1 MSIEEIGA
9 ILNDKK
15 KLLSEIYF
23 ELQAA
28 CEAKYGP
35 DTLVII
41 EVGSFFEVYEVNN
54 EEMQIG
60 KAKEVA
66 EFLNIQLT
74 RKNKTILE
82 NSIQNPLLAGVPTV
96 SIERYLARLVQSKKY
111 TIVLVRQQGEPPH
124 IRRYI
129 SNIISPGT
137 NFDYIA
143 ESSENYIASLLID
156 QNNGV
161 YSVGYAAIDVG
172 TGKTLINEIHGTR
185 EDKTFAL
192 DEVFTL
198 LQSYQTSEVV
208 VTFCDASIDTEEVSR
223 YLELRSHHRSSTN
236 EKRLRIDYQNELF
249 ARVYQIRSLLS
260 PVEYL
265 DLERYPYASESLGV
279 LINVII
285 DHDSA
290 IIEKMNR
297 PTFLGTARYMYLGNN
312 AAEQLGIIS
321 RDSDEMTLLKLIDKT
336 STAMGKRLLR
346 ERLLNPI
353 CDPKLLE
360 ERYDLIEKMQRH
372 IAPFETRL
380 KEVYDLERILRRLKL
395 GKLHPFELA
404 YFHTSLRAA
413 ENLFDEAKKLGIS
426 YDRSSAVECAQC
438 AQELNRIFVIERCAK
453 FRRDQVDENIF
464 HEGIDPQID
473 ALEALQRSNEAKIGG
488 IVEHI
493 GTFFEGEGGPYAS
506 IGWLESE
513 GYHLLMTRNRY
524 VSVEEKLH
532 NSFFTVGGEHH
543 FFRDFQ
549 VRKLKTTV
557 KLTSTLLDELSIEN
571 AGAKS
576 RMLSQVRERY
586 REQLEQIERRFSH
599 AIEHL
604 IGFLAVLDVA
614 LSGAKCAQQ
623 YRYVRPEIVT
633 DAKEAFIEAVG
644 LRHPLIESREE
655 NGIFVPND
663 LYLGKTGLQ
672 SFEEHTTLEASGG
685 EDVKGVLL
693 YGINSSGKSSLMK
706 SIGLSVVMAQAGFFV
721 PCAALRFAPIDKLL
735 TRIVSKDNLYKGLST
750 FAVEMLELRNIFNR
764 ATPNTLILG
773 DEISHGTETESAL
786 AIVASAILKL
796 REIGSLFIFA
806 THLHQLSSLNE
817 IQKAK
822 GIILLHLGVYY
833 DEAADRLVYDRKLKS
848 GSGST
853 LYGLEFAKSL
863 HMDETFLKKAYEIR
877 GRITD
882 KTHEASMLKREKKS
896 RYNTKLYLTKC
907 ALCDEAVDEVHHIIP
922 QANADDGGGVG
933 HFGVNHR
940 YNLIPLCAKHHR
952 LVHEGKIAV
961 HGFVMSEEGLRLSYS
976 ENTLKDDL

>member
-1 MSIEEIGA
+1 MNTEEIGA

-23 ELQAA
+23 ELQVA

-54 EEMQIG
+54 EEMKIG

-96 SIERYLARLVQSKKY
+96 SIERYLSRLVQSKKY
-111 TIVLVRQQGEPPH
+111 TIVLVRQQGEVPN

-143 ESSENYIASLLID
+143 EASENYIVSLLID

-161 YSVGYAAIDVG
+161 YSIGYSAIDVG

-185 EDKTFAL
+185 EDKTYAL

-208 VTFCDASIDTEEVSR
+208 VTFCAGDIDRDEVSR
-223 YLELRSHHRSSTN
+223 YLEIKNHHRTSMN
-236 EKRLRIDYQNELF
+236 EKRLKIDYQNELF
-249 ARVYQIRSLLS
+249 ERIYQIRSLLS
-260 PVEYL
+260 PIEYL
-265 DLERYPYASESLGV
+265 DLERYPYASESLCI

-285 DHDSA
+285 DHDA
-290 IIEKMNR
+290 GIIEKMNR
-297 PTFLGTARYMYLGNN
+297 PMFLGTNRYMYLGNN

-321 RDSDEMTLLKLIDKT
+321 RDHDEMTLLKLIDKT

-360 ERYDLIEKMQRH
+360 ERYDLIDKMGEH
-372 IAPFETRL
+372 IAPLETKL

-404 YFHTSLRAA
+404 YFYASLSAA
-413 ENLFDEAKKLGIS
+413 ESLFEEADRLKIG
-426 YDRSSAVECAQC
+426 YDKSSAQECRLC
-438 AQELNRIFVIERCAK
+438 ASELRRIFNIEACAK
-453 FRRDQVDENIF
+453 FRRDQVDENLF
-464 HEGIDPQID
+464 NEGIDPSID
-473 ALEALQRSNEAKIGG
+473 ALEQLQSNNISKLNTI
-488 IVEHI
+488 ISHI
-493 GTFFEGEGGPYAS
+493 DTFFESGGSYAS

-524 VSVEEKLH
+524 VSVEEALH
-532 NSFFTVGGEHH
+532 NSFFTLDNQHY

-549 VRKLKTTV
+549 VRKLKTAV

-576 RMLSQVRERY
+576 RMIAQVKERY
-586 REQLEQIERRFSH
+586 REHLEEIERRFSH

-604 IGFLAVLDVA
+604 ISFLAVVDVS
-614 LSGAKCAQQ
+614 LSGAKCAKQ
-623 YRYVRPEIVT
+623 YRYVRPTIVSSP
-633 DAKEAFIEAVG
+633 KAFIETVG

-663 LYLGKTGLQ
+663 LFLGAADQHTY
-672 SFEEHTTLEASGG
+672 EEHPTIENG

-706 SIGLSVVMAQAGFFV
+706 SIGLSVVMAQGGFFV
-721 PCAALRFAPIDKLL
+721 PCAMMRFSPVDKLL

-764 ATPNTLILG
+764 ASENTLILG

-796 REIGSLFIFA
+796 REIGSMFIFA
-806 THLHQLSSLNE
+806 THLHQLSSLSE

-822 GIILLHLGVYY
+822 EIVLLHLGVYY
-833 DEAADRLVYDRKLKS
+833 DEASDKLVYDRKLKS

-896 RYNTKLYLTKC
+896 RYNNKLFLTKC
-907 ALCDEAVDEVHHIIP
+907 ALCDEAVDEVHHIVP
-922 QANADDGGGVG
+922 QANADDGGSIG
-933 HFGVNHR
+933 HYGMNHR
-940 YNLIPLCAKHHR
+940 YNLIPLCSKHHR
-952 LVHEGKIAV
+952 LVHEGKIAI
-961 HGFVMSEEGLRLSYS
+961 HGFVMSEEGLKLSYS

>member
-1 MSIEEIGA
+1 MMNTEEIGA
-9 ILNDKK
+9 LLQNKN

-54 EEMQIG
+54 AEMKLG

-96 SIERYLARLVQSKKY
+96 SIERYLSRLVQSKKY
-111 TIVLVRQQGEPPH
+111 TIVLVKQLGEPPH

-143 ESSENYIASLLID
+143 EASENYIASLLID

-161 YSVGYAAIDVG
+161 YSVGYSAIDVG

-185 EDKTFAL
+185 EDKTYAL

-208 VTFCDASIDTEEVSR
+208 VTFCDSLIDEDEVNR
-223 YLELRSHHRSSTN
+223 YLELKSHHRSHKN

-249 ARVYQIRSLLS
+249 GRIYQIRSLLS
-260 PVEYL
+260 PIEYL
-265 DLERYPYASESLGV
+265 DMERYPYTSESLAV
-279 LINVII
+279 LIHTII
-285 DHDSA
+285 DHDPA

-312 AAEQLGIIS
+312 ASEQLGIIS
-321 RDSDEMTLLKLIDKT
+321 RDADEMTVLKLIDKT

-353 CDPKLLE
+353 CDSKLLE
-360 ERYDLIEKMQRH
+360 ERYDLIEKMGEH
-372 IAPFETRL
+372 IDVLESKL

-395 GKLHPFELA
+395 GKLHPYELA
-404 YFHTSLRAA
+404 YFHASLEAA
-413 ENLFDEAKKLGIS
+413 EKLFEDADRFGIR
-426 YDRSSAVECAQC
+426 YDKPSAQECALC
-438 AQELNRIFVIERCAK
+438 ASELRRIFVIESCAK
-453 FRRDQVDENIF
+453 FRRDQVDENLF
-464 HEGIDPQID
+464 NEGIDPAID
-473 ALEALQRSNEAKIGG
+473 ALAQLQSDNEGKVQTI
-488 IVEHI
+488 IDHI
-493 GTFFEGEGGPYAS
+493 DTFFESGSAYAS

-524 VSVEEKLH
+524 VSVEESLH
-532 NSFFTVGGEHH
+532 NSFFTLDNQHY

-557 KLTSTLLDELSIEN
+557 KLSSSLLDELSIEN

-576 RMLSQVRERY
+576 RMIAQVRERY
-586 REQLEQIERRFSH
+586 NEHLEQIEKRFSH

-604 IGFLAVLDVA
+604 ISFLAVIDVS
-614 LSGAKCAQQ
+614 LSGAKCAQKF
-623 YRYVRPEIVT
+623 RYTRPTIV
-633 DAKEAFIEAVG
+633 ASSGKAFIETIG

-663 LYLGKTGLQ
+663 LFLGVADQHL
-672 SFEEHTTLEASGG
+672 SEEHTTLEASGG

-721 PCAALRFAPIDKLL
+721 PCASMRFAPVDKLL

-764 ATPNTLILG
+764 ASENTLILG

-796 REIGSLFIFA
+796 QELGSMFIFA
-806 THLHQLSSLNE
+806 THLHQLSSLRE
-817 IQKAK
+817 IEQAR
-822 GIILLHLGVYY
+822 GIVLLHLGVYY
-833 DEAADRLVYDRKLKS
+833 DEVADQLVYDRKLKT

-863 HMDETFLKKAYEIR
+863 HMDETFLKRAYEIR

-882 KTHEASMLKREKKS
+882 KSHDASMLKREKKS
-896 RYNTKLYLTKC
+896 RYNSKLYLTKC
-907 ALCDEAVDEVHHIIP
+907 ALCDEAVDDVHHIVP
-922 QANADDGGGVG
+922 QASADDGGGVG

-940 YNLIPLCAKHHR
+940 YNLIPLCANHHR
-952 LVHEGKIAV
+952 LVHEGKIAI

-976 ENTLKDDL
+976 ESTTTNN

>member
-1 MSIEEIGA
+1 MNTEEIGA
-9 ILNDKK
+9 LLQDKS
-15 KLLSEIYF
+15 KLLSETYF

-41 EVGSFFEVYEVNN
+41 EIGSFFEVYEVNN
-54 EEMQIG
+54 EFMKIG

-82 NSIQNPLLAGVPTV
+82 NSLQNPLLAGVPSV
-96 SIERYLARLVQSKKY
+96 SIERYLSRLVQSKKY

-124 IRRYI
+124 VRRYI

-143 ESSENYIASLLID
+143 EPSENYIASLLID

-161 YSVGYAAIDVG
+161 YSVGYSAIDVG
-172 TGKTLINEIHGTR
+172 TGKTLINEIHGSR
-185 EDKTFAL
+185 EDKTYAL

-208 VTFCDASIDTEEVSR
+208 VTFCDSQIDEEEVNR
-223 YLELRSHHRSSTN
+223 YLELKSHHRSIKN

-249 ARVYQIRSLLS
+249 GRIYQIRSLLS
-260 PVEYL
+260 PIEYL
-265 DLERYPYASESLGV
+265 DMERYAYTSESLAV
-279 LINVII
+279 LIHTII
-285 DHDSA
+285 DHDPA

-312 AAEQLGIIS
+312 ACEQLGIIS
-321 RDSDEMTLLKLIDKT
+321 RDHDEMTVLKLIDKT

-353 CDPKLLE
+353 CDTKLLE
-360 ERYDLIEKMQRH
+360 ERYDLIEKMTDH
-372 IAPFETRL
+372 IAPLESKL

-404 YFHTSLRAA
+404 YFYASLTAA
-413 ENLFDEAKKLGIS
+413 EKLFEDAKSLGIS
-426 YDRSSAVECAQC
+426 YDKASAQECALC
-438 AQELNRIFVIERCAK
+438 ASELRRIFVIESCAK
-453 FRRDQVDENIF
+453 FRRDQVDVNLF
-464 HEGIDPQID
+464 NEGIDPAID
-473 ALEALQRSNEAKIGG
+473 ALEQLQNTNELKLQSI
-488 IVEHI
+488 IEHI
-493 GTFFEGEGGPYAS
+493 DTFFDNGSGYAS

-513 GYHLLMTRNRY
+513 GYHLVMTRNRY
-524 VSVEEKLH
+524 VSIEENLH
-532 NSFFTVGGEHH
+532 NSFFTLEGQHH

-549 VRKLKTTV
+549 IRKLKTTV
-557 KLTSTLLDELSIEN
+557 KLSSALLDELSIEN

-576 RMLSQVRERY
+576 RMLAQVRERY
-586 REQLEQIERRFSH
+586 QEYLEGIEKKFSH

-604 IGFLAVLDVA
+604 ISFLALVDVS
-614 LSGAKCAQQ
+614 LSGAKCATQF
-623 YRYVRPEIVT
+623 RYVRPQIVY
-633 DAKEAFIEAVG
+633 DVPKAFVETVG

-655 NGIFVPND
+655 NGIFIPND
-663 LYLGKTGLQ
+663 LFLGSIEQK
-672 SFEEHTTLEASGG
+672 SFEEHTTIEASKG

-706 SIGLSVVMAQAGFFV
+706 SIGLAVVMAQAGFFV
-721 PCAALRFAPIDKLL
+721 PCAMMRFSPIDKLL

-764 ATPNTLILG
+764 ATENTLILG

-786 AIVASAILKL
+786 AIVASAILRLKEL
-796 REIGSLFIFA
+796 GSLFIFA
-806 THLHQLSSLNE
+806 THLHQLSSLSE
-817 IQKAK
+817 IEKAK
-822 GIILLHLGVYY
+822 GIVLLHLGVYY
-833 DEAADRLVYDRKLKS
+833 DEESDKLVYDRKLKS

-863 HMDETFLKKAYEIR
+863 HMDETFIQKAYEIR

-882 KTHEASMLKREKKS
+882 NGHDASLLKRNKKS
-896 RYNTKLYLTKC
+896 RYNSKLYLTKC
-907 ALCDEAVDEVHHIIP
+907 ALCDESVDEVHHIIP
-922 QANADDGGGVG
+922 QASADDGGSIG
-933 HFGVNHR
+933 HFGMNHR
-940 YNLIPLCAKHHR
+940 YNLIPLCSKHHK

-961 HGFVMSEEGLRLSYS
+961 HGFVMSEEGLKLSYS
-976 ENTLKDDL
+976 ETRMDS

>member
-1 MSIEEIGA
+1 MSTEEIGA
-9 ILNDKK
+9 ILQDKK

-28 CEAKYGP
+28 CEKKYGP

-41 EVGSFFEVYEVNN
+41 EVGSFFEIYEVNN
-54 EEMQIG
+54 EEMKIG

-96 SIERYLARLVQSKKY
+96 SIERYLSRLVQSKKY

-143 ESSENYIASLLID
+143 EASENYIASLLID

-161 YSVGYAAIDVG
+161 YSVGYSAIDVG

-185 EDKTFAL
+185 EDKTYAL

-208 VTFCDASIDTEEVSR
+208 VTFCGGEIDEEEVSR
-223 YLELRSHHRSSTN
+223 YLELKSHHRSVMNDS
-236 EKRLRIDYQNELF
+236 RLRIDYQNELF
-249 ARVYQIRSLLS
+249 GRVYQIRSLLS
-260 PVEYL
+260 PIEYL
-265 DLERYPYASESLGV
+265 DLERYPYASESLAI

-285 DHDSA
+285 DHDPA

-297 PTFLGTARYMYLGNN
+297 PAFLGTNRYMYLGNN

-321 RDSDEMTLLKLIDKT
+321 RDADEMTLLKLIDKT

-360 ERYDLIEKMQRH
+360 ERYDLIEKMERH
-372 IAPFETRL
+372 IAPLETKL

-395 GKLHPFELA
+395 GKLHPYELA
-404 YFHTSLRAA
+404 YFYASLTAA
-413 ENLFDEAKKLGIS
+413 DSLFEDARKLGIP
-426 YDRSSAVECAQC
+426 YDKAS
-438 AQELNRIFVIERCAK
+438 AQECTLCAGELRRIFNIETCAK
-453 FRRDQVDENIF
+453 FRRDQVDENLF
-464 HEGIDPQID
+464 NAGIDPSID
-473 ALEALQRSNEAKIGG
+473 ALEALQARNEEKLKS
-488 IVEHI
+488 IVSHI
-493 GTFFEGEGGPYAS
+493 DTFFEGENGPYAS

-524 VSVEEKLH
+524 VSVEEQLH
-532 NSFFTVGGEHH
+532 NSYFTIEGEHH

-557 KLTSTLLDELSIEN
+557 KLSSTLLDELSYEN

-576 RMLSQVRERY
+576 RMLAQVKERY
-586 REQLEQIERRFSH
+586 QEQLETIERRFSH

-604 IGFLAVLDVA
+604 ISFLAIIDVS
-614 LSGAKCAQQ
+614 LSGAKCAALH
-623 YRYVRPEIVT
+623 RYTRPVIVT
-633 DAKEAFIEAVG
+633 TAKQAFIEAVG

-663 LYLGKTGLQ
+663 LFLGDVAQRT
-672 SFEEHTTLEASGG
+672 FEEHTTIEASGG
-685 EDVKGVLL
+685 DDVKGVLL

-721 PCAALRFAPIDKLL
+721 PCAEFRFAPVDKLL

-764 ATPNTLILG
+764 ATENSLILG

-806 THLHQLSSLNE
+806 THLHTLSSLDE
-817 IQKAK
+817 IRKAK
-822 GIILLHLGVYY
+822 GIVLLHLGVYY
-833 DEAADRLVYDRKLKS
+833 DEAGDRLVYDRKLKS

-863 HMDETFLKKAYEIR
+863 HMDEGFLNKAYEIR
-877 GRITD
+877 GRIGE
-882 KTHEASMLKREKKS
+882 KTGEIAMLKKGKKS
-896 RYNTKLYLTKC
+896 RYNSKLFLTKC
-907 ALCDEAVDEVHHIIP
+907 ALCDDAVDEVHHIIP
-922 QANADDGGGVG
+922 QANADDGGSIG
-933 HFGVNHR
+933 HFGMNHR
-940 YNLIPLCAKHHR
+940 YNLIPLCARHHR
-952 LVHEGKIAV
+952 MVHEGKIAI
-961 HGFVMSEEGLRLSYS
+961 HGFVMSEEGLKLSYS
-976 ENTLKDDL
+976 ES

>member
-1 MSIEEIGA
+1 MSTEEIGA
-9 ILNDKK
+9 LLQDKS

-54 EEMQIG
+54 EEMKIG

-74 RKNKTILE
+74 RKNKAILE

-96 SIERYLARLVQSKKY
+96 SIERYLSRLVQSKKY

-143 ESSENYIASLLID
+143 EASENYIASLLID
-156 QNNGV
+156 QNHGV

-185 EDKTFAL
+185 EDKTYAL

-208 VTFCDASIDTEEVSR
+208 VTFCDAMIDTEEVSR
-223 YLELRSHHRSSTN
+223 YLELNAHHRVSLN
-236 EKRLRIDYQNELF
+236 DKRLRIDYQNELF
-249 ARVYQIRSLLS
+249 GRIYQIRSLLS
-260 PVEYL
+260 PIEYL
-265 DLERYPYASESLGV
+265 DLERFPYASESLGV

-297 PTFLGTARYMYLGNN
+297 PTFLGTSRYMYLGNN

-321 RDSDEMTLLKLIDKT
+321 RDADEMTVLKLIDKT

-346 ERLLNPI
+346 ERLLNPV

-360 ERYDLIEKMQRH
+360 ERFDLIEKMQQH
-372 IAPFETRL
+372 IAPLETKL

-395 GKLHPFELA
+395 GKLHPYELA
-404 YFHTSLRAA
+404 YFHASLSAA
-413 ENLFDEAKKLGIS
+413 EALFDEAKKLGIA
-426 YDRSSAVECAQC
+426 YDKSSAQDCVQC
-438 AQELNRIFVIERCAK
+438 GIELRRVFAIETCAK
-453 FRRDQVDENIF
+453 FRRDQVDENLF
-464 HEGIDPQID
+464 NEGIDPAID
-473 ALEALQRSNEAKIGG
+473 ALEALQRANEAKLHG
-488 IVEHI
+488 IIEHI

-506 IGWLESE
+506 VGWLESE

-524 VSVEEKLH
+524 VSVEEQLY
-532 NSFFTVGGEHH
+532 NSFFTLEGEHY

-549 VRKLKTTV
+549 VRKLKTSV
-557 KLTSTLLDELSIEN
+557 KLSSALLDELSIEN

-576 RMLSQVRERY
+576 RMLAQVRERY
-586 REQLEQIERRFSH
+586 TEQLEHIERRFSH

-614 LSGAKCAQQ
+614 LSSAKCAAQ

-633 DAKEAFIEAVG
+633 DVKEAFIEAVG

-663 LYLGKTGLQ
+663 LYLGKAGNQ
-672 SFEEHTTLEASGG
+672 YFDEHTTIEASGG

-706 SIGLSVVMAQAGFFV
+706 SIGLAVVMAQAGFFV
-721 PCAALRFAPIDKLL
+721 PCAQLRFAPVDKLL

-806 THLHQLSSLNE
+806 THLHQLSSLAE
-817 IQKAK
+817 IQKAR
-822 GIILLHLGVYY
+822 GIVLLHLGVYY

-907 ALCDEAVDEVHHIIP
+907 ALCEEAVDEVHHIVP
-922 QANADDGGGVG
+922 QANADDGGSIG
-933 HFGVNHR
+933 HFGMNHR

-952 LVHEGKIAV
+952 LVHEGKIAI
-961 HGFVMSEEGLRLSYS
+961 HGFVMSEDGLRLSYS
-976 ENTLKDDL
+976 ES

>member
-1 MSIEEIGA
+1 MSMDEIGA
-9 ILNDKK
+9 LLENKN
-15 KLLSEIYF
+15 KLLSETYF

-28 CEAKYGP
+28 CEAKYGS

-41 EVGSFFEVYEVNN
+41 EIGSFFEIYEVNN
-54 EEMQIG
+54 ETMKIG

-82 NSIQNPLLAGVPTV
+82 NSLQNPLLAGVPTV
-96 SIERYLARLVQSKKY
+96 SIERYLSRLVQSKKY

-143 ESSENYIASLLID
+143 EPSENYIASLLID

-161 YSVGYAAIDVG
+161 YSVGYSAIDVG

-185 EDKTFAL
+185 EDKTYAL

-208 VTFCDASIDTEEVSR
+208 VTFCASDIDEDEVNR
-223 YLELRSHHRSSTN
+223 YLELKSHHRSIKN

-249 ARVYQIRSLLS
+249 GRIYQIRSLLS
-260 PVEYL
+260 PIEYL
-265 DLERYPYASESLGV
+265 DLERYPYTSESLAV
-279 LINVII
+279 LIYTII
-285 DHDSA
+285 DHDPA

-297 PTFLGTARYMYLGNN
+297 PIFLGSARYVYMGNN
-312 AAEQLGIIS
+312 ACEQLGIIS
-321 RDSDEMTLLKLIDKT
+321 RDSDEMTVLKLIDKT

-353 CDPKLLE
+353 CDSKLLE
-360 ERYDLIEKMQRH
+360 ERYDLIEKMGEH
-372 IAPFETRL
+372 IAPLESKL

-395 GKLHPFELA
+395 GKLHPYELA
-404 YFHTSLRAA
+404 YFYASLSAA
-413 ENLFDEAKKLGIS
+413 KRLFEDALALGIH
-426 YDRSSAVECAQC
+426 YDKES
-438 AQELNRIFVIERCAK
+438 AQECGYCASELSRIFAIESCAK

-464 HEGIDPQID
+464 NAGIDPTID
-473 ALEALQRSNEAKIGG
+473 ALEQLQTNNELKLQSI
-488 IVEHI
+488 IEHI
-493 GTFFEGEGGPYAS
+493 DTFFDNGSGYAS

-524 VSVEEKLH
+524 VSIEEALH
-532 NSFFTVGGEHH
+532 NSFFTLEGNHY

-549 VRKLKTTV
+549 IRKLKTTV
-557 KLTSTLLDELSIEN
+557 KLSSSLLDELSIEN

-576 RMLSQVRERY
+576 RMVALVHERY
-586 REQLEQIERRFSH
+586 REQLDSIEQKFSH

-604 IGFLAVLDVA
+604 IAFLAVVDVS
-614 LSGAKCAQQ
+614 LSGAKCAAQF
-623 YRYVRPEIVT
+623 RYSRPVIVA
-633 DAKEAFIEAVG
+633 DAPKAFIETVG

-655 NGIFVPND
+655 NGIFIPND
-663 LYLGKTGLQ
+663 LFLGSIEQ
-672 SFEEHTTLEASGG
+672 RSFEEHTTIEGSSG

-706 SIGLSVVMAQAGFFV
+706 SIGLAVVMAQAGFFV
-721 PCAALRFAPIDKLL
+721 PCAMMRFSPVDKLL

-764 ATPNTLILG
+764 ATENTLILG

-796 REIGSLFIFA
+796 KELGSFFIFA
-806 THLHQLSSLNE
+806 THLHPLSSLDE
-817 IQKAK
+817 IKKAK
-822 GIILLHLGVYY
+822 GIVLLHLGVYY
-833 DEAADRLVYDRKLKS
+833 DESSDKLVYDRKLKS

-863 HMDETFLKKAYEIR
+863 HMDETFIQKAYEIR
-877 GRITD
+877 GRISD
-882 KTHEASMLKREKKS
+882 NGHDASLLKRNKKS
-896 RYNTKLYLTKC
+896 RYNRKLYLTKC
-907 ALCDEAVDEVHHIIP
+907 ALCDEMVDEVHHIIP
-922 QANADDGGGVG
+922 QANADEGGSLG
-933 HFGVNHR
+933 HFGINHR
-940 YNLIPLCAKHHR
+940 YNLIPLCSNHHR
-952 LVHEGKIAV
+952 LVHEGKIAI
-961 HGFVMSEEGLRLSYS
+961 HGFVMSEEGLKLSYS
-976 ENTLKDDL
+976 ENV

>member
-9 ILNDKK
+9 ILNDKT

-23 ELQAA
+23 DLQAA
-28 CEAKYGP
+28 CEAKFGP
-35 DTLVII
+35 DALVVI

-54 EEMQIG
+54 DEMKIG

-111 TIVLVRQQGEPPH
+111 TVVLVRQQGEPPH

-143 ESSENYIASLLID
+143 EASENYIASLLID

-208 VTFCDASIDTEEVSR
+208 VSFCDSQIDREEVKR
-223 YLELRSHHRSSTN
+223 YLELNTHHRCN
-236 EKRLRIDYQNELF
+236 ENDKRLRIDYQNELF
-249 ARVYQIRSLLS
+249 GRIYQIRSLLS
-260 PVEYL
+260 PIEYL

-285 DHDSA
+285 DHDQA

-297 PTFLGTARYMYLGNN
+297 PVFLGSARYMYLGNN

-321 RDSDEMTLLKLIDKT
+321 RDADEMTLLKLIDKT

-346 ERLLNPI
+346 ERLLNPVCEI
-353 CDPKLLE
+353 KLLE
-360 ERYDLIEKMQRH
+360 ERYDLIEKTQNH
-372 IAPFETRL
+372 IAPLETKL

-404 YFHTSLRAA
+404 YFHASLVSAQH
-413 ENLFDEAKKLGIS
+413 LFDEAKKLGIE
-426 YDRSSAVECAQC
+426 YDKSSAIECAQC
-438 AQELNRIFVIERCAK
+438 ASEMSRIFAIERCAK
-453 FRRDQVDENIF
+453 FRRDQVDENLF
-464 HEGIDPQID
+464 NEGIDPSID
-473 ALEALQRSNEAKIGG
+473 ALEALQRSNVAKIES
-488 IVEHI
+488 IIDHI
-493 GTFFEGEGGPYAS
+493 GTFFEGDGGPYAQ

-524 VSVEEKLH
+524 VSVEDQLY
-532 NSFFTVGGEHH
+532 NSFFTLGGVHH
-543 FFRDFQ
+543 FFRDFS

-557 KLTSTLLDELSIEN
+557 KLSSVLLDELSYEN

-576 RMLSQVRERY
+576 RMLAQVRERY
-586 REQLEQIERRFSH
+586 REELEEIERRFSH

-604 IGFLAVLDVA
+604 ISFLAVLDVS
-614 LSGAKCAQQ
+614 LSGAKCAKEF
-623 YRYVRPEIVT
+623 RYVRPVIVSSS
-633 DAKEAFIEAVG
+633 KAFIESVG

-663 LYLGKTGLQ
+663 LFMGDVSQRT
-672 SFEEHTTLEASGG
+672 FEEHVSIDACDG

-706 SIGLSVVMAQAGFFV
+706 SIGLCVVMAQAGFFV
-721 PCAALRFAPIDKLL
+721 PAALLRFAPVDKLL

-764 ATPNTLILG
+764 ATENTLILG

-796 REIGSLFIFA
+796 REIGSMFIFA
-806 THLHQLSSLNE
+806 THLHQLSSLSE

-822 GIILLHLGVYY
+822 GIALLHLGVYY
-833 DEAADRLVYDRKLKS
+833 DEASDRLVYDRKLKL

-853 LYGLEFAKSL
+853 LYGLEFARSL
-863 HMDETFLKKAYEIR
+863 HMDETFIKRAYEIR

-907 ALCDEAVDEVHHIIP
+907 ALCDEAVDEVHHIVP

-952 LVHEGKIAV
+952 LVHEGKISI
-961 HGFVMSEEGLRLSYS
+961 HGFIMGEDGLRLSYS
-976 ENTLKDDL
+976 ENTLKDDV

>member
-1 MSIEEIGA
+1 MTTEEIGA
-9 ILNDKK
+9 LLHDKS
-15 KLLSEIYF
+15 KLLSEVYF
-23 ELQAA
+23 ELQAT
-28 CEAKYGP
+28 CEKVYGP
-35 DTLVII
+35 DALVII

-54 EEMQIG
+54 AELKIG

-96 SIERYLARLVQSKKY
+96 SIERYLGRLVQSKKY
-111 TIVLVRQQGEPPH
+111 TIILVRQQGELPH

-129 SNIISPGT
+129 SNVISPGT
-137 NFDYIA
+137 NFDYISEA
-143 ESSENYIASLLID
+143 SENYIASLLID

-161 YSVGYAAIDVG
+161 YSIGYSAIDVG

-185 EDKTFAL
+185 EDKTYAL

-208 VTFCDASIDTEEVSR
+208 VTFCAPEIDTEEVSR
-223 YLELRSHHRSSTN
+223 YLEIKNHHRVSRN

-249 ARVYQIRSLLS
+249 GRIYQIRSLLS
-260 PVEYL
+260 PIEYL
-265 DLERYPYASESLGV
+265 DLERYPYASESLCI

-285 DHDSA
+285 DHDAA

-297 PTFLGTARYMYLGNN
+297 PVLLGTNRYLYMGNN

-321 RDSDEMTLLKLIDKT
+321 RDHDEMTLLKLIDKT

-353 CDPKLLE
+353 CDVKLLE
-360 ERYDLIEKMQRH
+360 ERYDLIEKMGDH
-372 IAPFETRL
+372 IALLEMKL

-404 YFHTSLRAA
+404 YFHASLSAA
-413 ENLFDEAKKLGIS
+413 ENLFADADRLKIP
-426 YDRSSAVECAQC
+426 YDKVS
-438 AQELNRIFVIERCAK
+438 AQECRLCASELRRIFNIESCAK
-453 FRRDQVDENIF
+453 FRRDQVDENLF
-464 HEGIDPQID
+464 NEGIDPAID
-473 ALEALQRSNEAKIGG
+473 SLEQLQLTNENKLQTIIA
-488 IVEHI
+488 HI
-493 GTFFEGEGGPYAS
+493 DTFFDSGSDYAS

-524 VSVEEKLH
+524 MQVEEALY
-532 NSFFTVGGEHH
+532 NSFFTLEGKHH

-557 KLTSTLLDELSIEN
+557 KLSSALLDELSIEN

-576 RMLSQVRERY
+576 RMIAQVKERY
-586 REQLEQIERRFSH
+586 REHLEEIEKRFSH

-604 IGFLAVLDVA
+604 ISFLAVVDVS
-614 LSGAKCAQQ
+614 LSGAKCAAQ
-623 YRYVRPEIVT
+623 YRYVRPRIVPSE
-633 DAKEAFIEAVG
+633 KAFIEAVG

-663 LYLGKTGLQ
+663 IFLGDVSQ
-672 SFEEHTTLEASGG
+672 HIHTDHPTIESD

-706 SIGLSVVMAQAGFFV
+706 SIGLSIVMAQSGFFV
-721 PCAALRFAPIDKLL
+721 PCAMLRFAPVDKLL

-796 REIGSLFIFA
+796 REVGSLFIFA
-806 THLHQLSSLNE
+806 THLHQLSSLDE
-817 IQKAK
+817 IQKARE
-822 GIILLHLGVYY
+822 IVLLHLGVYY
-833 DEAADRLVYDRKLKS
+833 DEASDTLVYDRKLKA

-896 RYNTKLYLTKC
+896 RYNRKLYLTKC
-907 ALCDEAVDEVHHIIP
+907 ALCDDAVDEVHHIIP
-922 QANADDGGGVG
+922 QANAHDGTIG
-933 HFGVNHR
+933 HFGMNHR
-940 YNLIPLCAKHHR
+940 YNLIPLCSKHHR

-961 HGFVMSEEGLRLSYS
+961 HGFVMSEEGLKLSYS
-976 ENTLKDDL
+976 ETGSES

>member
-1 MSIEEIGA
+1 MNMEEMGA

-15 KLLSEIYF
+15 KLLSETYF

-28 CEAKYGP
+28 CEEKYGP

-41 EVGSFFEVYEVNN
+41 EIGSFFEVYEVNN
-54 EEMQIG
+54 EFMKIG

-96 SIERYLARLVQSKKY
+96 SIERYLSRLVQSKKY
-111 TIVLVRQQGEPPH
+111 TIVLVRQQGEVPH

-143 ESSENYIASLLID
+143 EPSENYIASLLID

-185 EDKTFAL
+185 EDKTYAL

-208 VTFCDASIDTEEVSR
+208 VTFCDSQIDEEEVNR
-223 YLELRSHHRSSTN
+223 YLELKSHHRSIKN

-249 ARVYQIRSLLS
+249 GRIYQIRSLLS
-260 PVEYL
+260 PIEYL
-265 DLERYPYASESLGV
+265 DMERYAYTSESLAV
-279 LINVII
+279 LIHTII
-285 DHDSA
+285 DHDPA

-297 PTFLGTARYMYLGNN
+297 PTFLGTNRYMYMGNN

-321 RDSDEMTLLKLIDKT
+321 RDQDEMTVLKLIDKT

-353 CDPKLLE
+353 CDPKMLE
-360 ERYDLIEKMQRH
+360 ERYDLIEKMSEH
-372 IAPFETRL
+372 ISPMESKL

-395 GKLHPFELA
+395 GKLHPYELA
-404 YFHTSLRAA
+404 YFYASLRAA
-413 ENLFDEAKKLGIS
+413 ERLFEDAATLGIS
-426 YDRSSAVECAQC
+426 YDKSSAQECAQC
-438 AQELNRIFVIERCAK
+438 ASELQRIFVIESCAK
-453 FRRDQVDENIF
+453 FRRDQVDENLF
-464 HEGIDPQID
+464 NEGIDPSID
-473 ALEALQRSNEAKIGG
+473 ALEQLQNMNELKVQSIIG
-488 IVEHI
+488 HI
-493 GTFFEGEGGPYAS
+493 DTFFDNGSGYAS

-524 VSVEEKLH
+524 VSIEEALH
-532 NSFFTVGGEHH
+532 NSFFTIEGKHH

-549 VRKLKTTV
+549 IRKLKTTV
-557 KLTSTLLDELSIEN
+557 KLSSNLLDELSIEN

-576 RMLSQVRERY
+576 RMLAQVRERY
-586 REQLEQIERRFSH
+586 QEHLETIEKKFSH

-604 IGFLAVLDVA
+604 ISFLAVLDVS
-614 LSGAKCAQQ
+614 LSGAKCAAQF
-623 YRYVRPEIVT
+623 RYVRPVIVQNSP
-633 DAKEAFIEAVG
+633 KAFIETVG

-655 NGIFVPND
+655 NGIFIPND
-663 LYLGKTGLQ
+663 LFLGSIEQRT
-672 SFEEHTTLEASGG
+672 FEEHTTIDGSNGD
-685 EDVKGVLL
+685 DVKGVLL

-706 SIGLSVVMAQAGFFV
+706 SIGLAVVMAQGGFFV
-721 PCAALRFAPIDKLL
+721 PCAMMRFAPVDKLL

-764 ATPNTLILG
+764 ATENTLILG
-773 DEISHGTETESAL
+773 DEISHGTETQSAL

-796 REIGSLFIFA
+796 KELGSLFIFA
-806 THLHQLSSLNE
+806 THLHQLSSLDE

-822 GIILLHLGVYY
+822 GIVLLHLGVYY
-833 DEAADRLVYDRKLKS
+833 DEESDKLVYDRKLKN

-863 HMDETFLKKAYEIR
+863 HMDETFIQKAYEIR

-882 KTHEASMLKREKKS
+882 NAHDASLLKRNKKS
-896 RYNTKLYLTKC
+896 RYNSKLYLTKC
-907 ALCDEAVDEVHHIIP
+907 ALCDECVDEVHHIIP
-922 QANADDGGGVG
+922 QANADESGSIG
-933 HFGVNHR
+933 HFGMNHR
-940 YNLIPLCAKHHR
+940 YNLIPLCSKHHK

-976 ENTLKDDL
+976 ETRMDS

>member
-1 MSIEEIGA
+1 MSTEEIGA
-9 ILNDKK
+9 ILNDKT

-23 ELQAA
+23 ELQAL
-28 CEAKYGP
+28 CEAKYGF
-35 DTLVII
+35 DTLVLI
-41 EVGSFFEVYEVNN
+41 EIGSFFEVYEVNN
-54 EEMQIG
+54 ETMKIG

-82 NSIQNPLLAGVPTV
+82 NSLQNPLLAGVPTV
-96 SIERYLARLVQSKKY
+96 SIERYLSRLVQSKKY
-111 TIVLVRQQGEPPH
+111 TIVLVRQQGVVPH

-143 ESSENYIASLLID
+143 EASENYIASLLID
-156 QNNGV
+156 QNHGV

-185 EDKTFAL
+185 EDKTYAL

-208 VTFCDASIDTEEVSR
+208 VTFCAGEIDTEEVNR
-223 YLELRSHHRSSTN
+223 YLEIKNHHRTSQN
-236 EKRLRIDYQNELF
+236 EKRLRIDYQNALF
-249 ARVYQIRSLLS
+249 ERIYQIRSLLS
-260 PVEYL
+260 PIEYL
-265 DLERYPYASESLGV
+265 DLERYPYTSESLCI

-285 DHDSA
+285 DHDPA

-297 PTFLGTARYMYLGNN
+297 PTFLGTSRYMYLGNN
-312 AAEQLGIIS
+312 ATEQLGIIS
-321 RDSDEMTLLKLIDKT
+321 RDADEMTLLKLIDKT

-353 CDPKLLE
+353 CDAKLLH
-360 ERYDLIEKMQRH
+360 ERYDLIDKMGDH
-372 IAPFETRL
+372 IAPFETKL
-380 KEVYDLERILRRLKL
+380 KEVYDLERIVRRLKL

-404 YFHTSLRAA
+404 YFYASLTAA
-413 ENLFDEAKKLGIS
+413 ESLFEDAERLNIA
-426 YDRSSAVECAQC
+426 YDRDSAQACVQC
-438 AQELNRIFVIERCAK
+438 ALEMRRIFNIDACAK
-453 FRRDQVDENIF
+453 FRRDQVDENLF
-464 HEGIDPQID
+464 NEGIDPSID
-473 ALEALQRSNEAKIGG
+473 ALAQLQNRNLSKLEG
-488 IVEHI
+488 IIHHI
-493 GTFFEGEGGPYAS
+493 DSFFEGEGSYAS

-524 VSVEEKLH
+524 VSVEESLY
-532 NSFFTVGGEHH
+532 NSFFTVEGHH
-543 FFRDFQ
+543 YFFRDFQ
-549 VRKLKTTV
+549 IRKLKTTV
-557 KLTSTLLDELSIEN
+557 KLSSSLLEELSIEN

-576 RMLSQVRERY
+576 RMIAQVKERY
-586 REQLEQIERRFSH
+586 ARELESIERRFSH

-604 IGFLAVLDVA
+604 IGFLAVVDVS
-614 LSGAKCAQQ
+614 LSGAKCAKQF
-623 YRYVRPEIVT
+623 RYVRPTIVAS
-633 DAKEAFIEAVG
+633 DEAFIETVG

-655 NGIFVPND
+655 NGIFIPND
-663 LYLGKTGLQ
+663 LFLGAVHQHTYAEHPTIENG
-672 SFEEHTTLEASGG
+672 EE
-685 EDVKGVLL
+685 VKGVLL

-706 SIGLSVVMAQAGFFV
+706 SIGLAVVMAQGGFFV
-721 PCAALRFAPIDKLL
+721 PCEMMRFSPIDKLL

-764 ATPNTLILG
+764 ATENSLILG

-796 REIGSLFIFA
+796 RDIGSLFIFA
-806 THLHQLSSLNE
+806 THLHQLSSLDE
-817 IQKAK
+817 IQKARA
-822 GIILLHLGVYY
+822 IVLLHLGVYY
-833 DEAADRLVYDRKLKS
+833 DEKSDTLVYDRKLKW

-882 KTHEASMLKREKKS
+882 KTDEASMLKREKKS
-896 RYNTKLYLTKC
+896 RYNNKLFLTKC
-907 ALCDEAVDEVHHIIP
+907 ALCDEAVEEVHHITP
-922 QANADDGGGVG
+922 QSRADENGAIG
-933 HFGVNHR
+933 HYGMNHR

-952 LVHEGKIAV
+952 LVHEGKIAI

-976 ENTLKDDL
+976 ETGMDS

>member
-1 MSIEEIGA
+1 MTSEEIGA
-9 ILNDKK
+9 LLQDKK
-15 KLLSEIYF
+15 RLLSEIYF
-23 ELQAA
+23 DLQSA

-35 DTLVII
+35 DTLVIM
-41 EVGSFFEVYEVNN
+41 EVGSFFEIYEVNN
-54 EEMQIG
+54 EEMKIG

-143 ESSENYIASLLID
+143 EASENYIASLLVD

-172 TGKTLINEIHGTR
+172 TGKTLINELHGTR
-185 EDKTFAL
+185 EDKTYAL
-192 DEVFTL
+192 DEAFTL

-208 VTFCDASIDTEEVSR
+208 ITFCSDEVDAEEVGR
-223 YLELRSHHRSSTN
+223 YLELGTHHRSVTN

-249 ARVYQIRSLLS
+249 ERIYQIRSLLS
-260 PVEYL
+260 PIEYL

-285 DHDSA
+285 DHDPA

-297 PTFLGTARYMYLGNN
+297 PLFLGTSRYLYLGNN

-321 RDSDEMTLLKLIDKT
+321 RDADEMTVLKLIDKT

-346 ERLLNPI
+346 ERLLNPV

-360 ERYDLIEKMQRH
+360 ERFDLIEKVSGH
-372 IAPFETRL
+372 IAPLETRL

-395 GKLHPFELA
+395 GKLHPYEMA
-404 YFHTSLRAA
+404 YFHASLKAA
-413 ENLFDEAKKLGIS
+413 EILFEEARRLGLAFE
-426 YDRSSAVECAQC
+426 RSSAQECILC
-438 AQELNRIFVIERCAK
+438 AAEMERIFNIDRCAK
-453 FRRDQVDENIF
+453 FRRDQVDENLF
-464 HEGIDPQID
+464 NAGIDPAID
-473 ALEALQRSNEAKIGG
+473 ALEALQRDNEAKIES
-488 IVEHI
+488 IVDHI
-493 GTFFEGEGGPYAS
+493 GTFFDGEGGPYAQ

-524 VSVEEKLH
+524 TSVEELLH
-532 NSFFTVGGEHH
+532 NSFFTVGDEHH
-543 FFRDFQ
+543 FFRDFT

-557 KLTSTLLDELSIEN
+557 KLSSVLLDELSIEN

-576 RMLSQVRERY
+576 RMLAQVRERY
-586 REQLEQIERRFSH
+586 REYLEEIERRFSH
-599 AIEHL
+599 SIEHL
-604 IGFLAVLDVA
+604 IAFLGVIDVS
-614 LSGAKCAQQ
+614 LSGAKCAAQ
-623 YRYVRPEIVT
+623 YRYVRPILET
-633 DAKEAFIEAVG
+633 GTKHAFIETVG

-663 LYLGKTGLQ
+663 LFLGERTQ
-672 SFEEHTTLEASGG
+672 HTFDEHATIEASGG
-685 EDVKGVLL
+685 ENVHGVLL

-721 PCAALRFAPIDKLL
+721 PCAQMRFKPFDKLL

-764 ATPNTLILG
+764 ATENSLILG

-806 THLHQLSSLNE
+806 THLHALSSLEE

-822 GIILLHLGVYY
+822 GIVLLHLGVYY
-833 DEAADRLVYDRKLKS
+833 DEASDRLVYDRKLKQ

-863 HMDETFLKKAYEIR
+863 HMDETFLRKAYEIR
-877 GRITD
+877 GRIA
-882 KTHEASMLKREKKS
+882 ERSGEVSMLKKGKKS
-896 RYNTKLYLTKC
+896 RYNSKLYLTKC
-907 ALCDEAVDEVHHIIP
+907 ALCDDAVDEVHHIVP
-922 QANADDGGGVG
+922 QANADNGGGVG
-933 HFGVNHR
+933 HFGINHR
-940 YNLIPLCAKHHR
+940 YNLIPLCARHHR
-952 LVHEGKIAV
+952 LVHEGKIAI
-961 HGFVMSEEGLRLSYS
+961 HGFVMSEEGLKLSYS
-976 ENTLKDDL
+976 EN

>member
-1 MSIEEIGA
+1 MSTEEIGA
-9 ILNDKK
+9 LLQDKS
-15 KLLSEIYF
+15 KLLSEVYF

-54 EEMQIG
+54 EIMKIG

-143 ESSENYIASLLID
+143 EASENYIASLLID

-161 YSVGYAAIDVG
+161 YSIGYAAIDVG

-185 EDKTFAL
+185 EDKTYAL

-208 VTFCDASIDTEEVSR
+208 VTFCAGEIDADEVSR
-223 YLELRSHHRSSTN
+223 YLELKSHHRSVIN
-236 EKRLRIDYQNELF
+236 DKRLRIDYQNELF
-249 ARVYQIRSLLS
+249 ERVYQIRSLLS
-260 PVEYL
+260 PIEYL
-265 DLERYPYASESLGV
+265 DLERYPYVSESLSI

-285 DHDSA
+285 DHDPA

-297 PTFLGTARYMYLGNN
+297 PVFLGTARYLYLGNN

-321 RDSDEMTLLKLIDKT
+321 RDADEMTLLKLIDKT

-360 ERYDLIEKMQRH
+360 ERYDLIEKTEKH
-372 IAPFETRL
+372 IAPLETKL

-395 GKLHPFELA
+395 GKLHPYELA
-404 YFHTSLRAA
+404 YFHASLAAA
-413 ENLFDEAKKLGIS
+413 ESLFEEAKRLGIA
-426 YDRSSAVECAQC
+426 YDKASAQECMQC
-438 AQELNRIFVIERCAK
+438 AGELRRIFNIESCAK
-453 FRRDQVDENIF
+453 FRRDQVDENLF
-464 HEGIDPQID
+464 NEGIDPSID
-473 ALEALQRSNEAKIGG
+473 ALEALQKNNEAKLETIIG
-488 IVEHI
+488 HI
-493 GTFFEGEGGPYAS
+493 GTFFESGSGPYAQ

-524 VSVEEKLH
+524 VSVEEQLY
-532 NSFFTVGGEHH
+532 NSFFTIGGEHH
-543 FFRDFQ
+543 FFRDFS

-557 KLTSTLLDELSIEN
+557 KLSSVLLDELSIEN

-576 RMLSQVRERY
+576 RMLAQVKERY
-586 REQLEQIERRFSH
+586 AEHLEMIERRYSH

-604 IGFLAVLDVA
+604 ISFLALIDVS
-614 LSGAKCAQQ
+614 LSGAKCAAH
-623 YRYVRPEIVT
+623 YRYTRPLIVT
-633 DAKEAFIEAVG
+633 EAKKAFIEAVG

-663 LYLGKTGLQ
+663 LFLGGAEQRT
-672 SFEEHTTLEASGG
+672 FEEHTTIEASGG

-721 PCAALRFAPIDKLL
+721 PCALFRFAPVDKLL

-764 ATPNTLILG
+764 ATENTLILG

-786 AIVASAILKL
+786 AIVASAILRLK
-796 REIGSLFIFA
+796 EIGSLFIFA
-806 THLHQLSSLNE
+806 THLHPLSSLDE
-817 IQKAK
+817 IRKAK
-822 GIILLHLGVYY
+822 GIVLLHLGVYY
-833 DEAADRLVYDRKLKS
+833 DEASDRLVYDRKLKS

-863 HMDETFLKKAYEIR
+863 HMDEEFLRKAYEIR
-877 GRITD
+877 GRIGD
-882 KTHEASMLKREKKS
+882 KTGEVAMLKKEKKS

-907 ALCDEAVDEVHHIIP
+907 ALCDDAVDEVHHIIP
-922 QANADDGGGVG
+922 QANADDGGSIG
-933 HFGVNHR
+933 HFGMNHR
-940 YNLIPLCAKHHR
+940 YNLVPLRYKTDQNPYLA
-952 LVHEGKIAV
+952 A
-961 HGFVMSEEGLRLSYS
+961 
-976 ENTLKDDL
+976 

>member
-1 MSIEEIGA
+1 MTTEEIGS
-9 ILNDKK
+9 ILNDKT

-23 ELQAA
+23 QLQAL
-28 CEAKYGP
+28 CEAKYGF

-54 EEMQIG
+54 EEMKIG

-82 NSIQNPLLAGVPTV
+82 NSLQNPLLAGVPTV
-96 SIERYLARLVQSKKY
+96 SIERYLSRLVQSKKY
-111 TIVLVRQQGEPPH
+111 TIVLVRQQGVVPH

-143 ESSENYIASLLID
+143 EASENYIASLLID
-156 QNNGV
+156 QNHGV

-185 EDKTFAL
+185 EDKTYAL

-208 VTFCDASIDTEEVSR
+208 VTFCSEEIDSEEVNR
-223 YLELRSHHRSSTN
+223 YLEINNHHRTSQN
-236 EKRLRIDYQNELF
+236 DKRLRIDYQNALF
-249 ARVYQIRSLLS
+249 ERIYQIRSLLS
-260 PVEYL
+260 PIEYL
-265 DLERYPYASESLGV
+265 DLERYPYTSEALCI

-285 DHDSA
+285 DHDPA

-297 PTFLGTARYMYLGNN
+297 PTFLGTNRYMYLGNN
-312 AAEQLGIIS
+312 ATEQLGIIS
-321 RDSDEMTLLKLIDKT
+321 RDADEMTLLKLIDKT

-353 CDPKLLE
+353 CDVKLLE
-360 ERYDLIEKMQRH
+360 ERYDLIDKMGEH
-372 IAPFETRL
+372 IAPLETKL
-380 KEVYDLERILRRLKL
+380 KTVYDLERIVRRLKL
-395 GKLHPFELA
+395 GKLHPFELS
-404 YFHTSLRAA
+404 YFYASLTAA
-413 ENLFDEAKKLGIS
+413 ESLFEDAKGLGIA
-426 YDRSSAVECAQC
+426 YDHDSAQACAQC
-438 AQELNRIFVIERCAK
+438 ASEMRRIFDIDACAK
-453 FRRDQVDENIF
+453 FSRDQVDENLF
-464 HEGIDPQID
+464 NTGIDPSID
-473 ALEALQRSNEAKIGG
+473 ALLQLQNRNLSKLEGIIG
-488 IVEHI
+488 HI
-493 GTFFEGEGGPYAS
+493 DSFFDSGGSYAS

-524 VSVEEKLH
+524 VSVEESLY
-532 NSFFTVGGEHH
+532 NSFFTLEGQHY

-549 VRKLKTTV
+549 IRKLKTTV
-557 KLTSTLLDELSIEN
+557 KLSSSLLDELSIEN

-576 RMLSQVRERY
+576 RMIAQVKERY
-586 REQLEQIERRFSH
+586 AHELETIERRFSH

-604 IGFLAVLDVA
+604 IGFLAVVDVS
-614 LSGAKCAQQ
+614 LSGAKCAKQF
-623 YRYVRPEIVT
+623 RYVRPTIVPCE
-633 DAKEAFIEAVG
+633 KAFIETVG

-663 LYLGKTGLQ
+663 LFLGAVDQHTYP
-672 SFEEHTTLEASGG
+672 EHATIENG
-685 EDVKGVLL
+685 ENVKGELL

-706 SIGLSVVMAQAGFFV
+706 SIGLAVVMAQGGFFV
-721 PCAALRFAPIDKLL
+721 PCVMMRFSPIDKLL

-764 ATPNTLILG
+764 ATENSLILG

-806 THLHQLSSLNE
+806 THLHQLSSLVE
-817 IQKAK
+817 IQKARE
-822 GIILLHLGVYY
+822 IVLLHLGVYY
-833 DEAADRLVYDRKLKS
+833 DEINDNLVYDRKLKS

-882 KTHEASMLKREKKS
+882 KTNDASMLKREKKS
-896 RYNTKLYLTKC
+896 RYNPKLYLTKC
-907 ALCDEAVDEVHHIIP
+907 ALCDEAVDEVHHITP
-922 QANADDGGGVG
+922 QAHADANGAIG
-933 HFGVNHR
+933 HYGMNHR

-952 LVHEGKIAV
+952 LVHEGKIAIQ
-961 HGFVMSEEGLRLSYS
+961 GFVMSEEGLKLSYS
-976 ENTLKDDL
+976 ET

>member
-1 MSIEEIGA
+1 MTTEEIGA
-9 ILNDKK
+9 LLQDKS
-15 KLLSEIYF
+15 KLLSETYF
-23 ELQAA
+23 ELQSA
-28 CEAKYGP
+28 CEAVYGP

-54 EEMQIG
+54 PSMKIG

-96 SIERYLARLVQSKKY
+96 SIERYLSRLVQSKKY

-143 ESSENYIASLLID
+143 EASENYIASLLID

-185 EDKTFAL
+185 EDKTYAL

-198 LQSYQTSEVV
+198 LQSYQTSEAV
-208 VTFCDASIDTEEVSR
+208 VTFCAGDIDTEEVER
-223 YLELRSHHRSSTN
+223 YLEIKNHHRTVRN

-249 ARVYQIRSLLS
+249 GRIYQIRSLLS
-260 PVEYL
+260 PIEYL
-265 DLERYPYASESLGV
+265 DLERYPYASESLSI

-285 DHDSA
+285 DHDPA

-297 PTFLGTARYMYLGNN
+297 PIFLGTARYMYMGNN

-321 RDSDEMTLLKLIDKT
+321 RDADEMTLLKLIDKT

-360 ERYDLIEKMQRH
+360 ERYDLIDKMREN
-372 IAPFETRL
+372 IAQLETKL

-395 GKLHPFELA
+395 GKLHPYELA
-404 YFHTSLRAA
+404 YFYASLSAA
-413 ENLFDEAKKLGIS
+413 ESLFEDARRLKIGYDQASADECKL
-426 YDRSSAVECAQC
+426 CAS
-438 AQELNRIFVIERCAK
+438 ELRRIFNIESCAK
-453 FRRDQVDENIF
+453 FRRDQIDENLF
-464 HEGIDPQID
+464 NVGIDPSID
-473 ALEALQRSNEAKIGG
+473 ALEALQSHNESKLEAI
-488 IVEHI
+488 IAHI
-493 GTFFEGEGGPYAS
+493 DTFFETGNGGYAQV
-506 IGWLESE
+506 GWLESE
-513 GYHLLMTRNRY
+513 GYHLQMTRNRY
-524 VSVEEKLH
+524 VSVEEALH
-532 NSFFTVGGEHH
+532 NSFFTVEGKHH

-557 KLTSTLLDELSIEN
+557 KLSSSLLDELSIEN

-576 RMLSQVRERY
+576 RMLAQVKERY
-586 REQLEQIERRFSH
+586 REHLEGIEKRFAH

-604 IGFLAVLDVA
+604 ISFLALVDVS
-614 LSGAKCAQQ
+614 LSGAKCATH
-623 YRYVRPEIVT
+623 YRYVRPALV
-633 DAKEAFIEAVG
+633 ASPKAFIETVG

-655 NGIFVPND
+655 NGIFIPND
-663 LYLGKTGLQ
+663 LFLGAAESHEFG
-672 SFEEHTTLEASGG
+672 EHTTIECSGG

-706 SIGLSVVMAQAGFFV
+706 SIGLSVVMAQAGFYV
-721 PCAALRFAPIDKLL
+721 PCAMMRFAPVDKLL

-764 ATPNTLILG
+764 ATENTLILG

-796 REIGSLFIFA
+796 RDIGSLFIFA
-806 THLHQLSSLNE
+806 THLHQLSSLGE
-817 IQKAK
+817 IEKARE
-822 GIILLHLGVYY
+822 IVLLHLGVYY
-833 DEAADRLVYDRKLKS
+833 DEASDKLVYDRKLKS

-863 HMDETFLKKAYEIR
+863 HMDDVFIQRAYEIR
-877 GRITD
+877 GRISDTSG
-882 KTHEASMLKREKKS
+882 EISQLKRGKKS
-896 RYNTKLYLTKC
+896 RYNNKLFLTKC
-907 ALCDEAVDEVHHIIP
+907 ALCDESVDEVHHIVP
-922 QANADDGGGVG
+922 QANADECGSIG
-933 HFGVNHR
+933 HFGMNHR

-952 LVHEGKIAV
+952 LVHEGKIAI
-961 HGFVMSEEGLRLSYS
+961 HGFVMSEDGLRLSYS
-976 ENTLKDDL
+976 ETAEK

>member
-1 MSIEEIGA
+1 MNIEEIGA
-9 ILNDKK
+9 LLQNKN
-15 KLLSEIYF
+15 KLLSEVYF

-35 DTLVII
+35 DALVII
-41 EVGSFFEVYEVNN
+41 EIGTFFEIYEVNN
-54 EEMQIG
+54 ETMKIG

-82 NSIQNPLLAGVPTV
+82 NSVQNPLLAGVPAV
-96 SIERYLARLVQSKKY
+96 SIERYLSRLVQSKKY

-124 IRRYI
+124 IKRYI

-143 ESSENYIASLLID
+143 EVSENYIVSLLID

-185 EDKTFAL
+185 EDKTYAL

-198 LQSYQTSEVV
+198 LQSYMTSEVV
-208 VTFCDASIDTEEVSR
+208 VTFCDSDIDVEEVNR
-223 YLELRSHHRSSTN
+223 YLELKSHHRSNRN

-249 ARVYQIRSLLS
+249 ERIYQIRSLLS
-260 PVEYL
+260 PIEYL
-265 DLERYPYASESLGV
+265 DLERFAYASESLAL
-279 LINVII
+279 LIHTII
-285 DHDSA
+285 DHDPA

-297 PTFLGTARYMYLGNN
+297 PTFLGTNRYMYLGNN

-321 RDSDEMTLLKLIDKT
+321 RDNDEMTLLKLIDKT

-353 CDPKLLE
+353 CDVNLLN
-360 ERYDLIEKMQRH
+360 ERYDLVEKMEDH
-372 IAPFETRL
+372 IVPLETKL

-404 YFHTSLRAA
+404 YFYASLMAA
-413 ENLFDEAKKLGIS
+413 ESLFSEAKRLGID
-426 YDRSSAVECAQC
+426 YDKNSAIEAGLCAS
-438 AQELNRIFVIERCAK
+438 ELKRIFDIDSCAK
-453 FRRDQVDENIF
+453 FRRDQVNENLLN
-464 HEGIDPQID
+464 EGIDPTID
-473 ALEALQRSNEAKIGG
+473 ALERLQEVNESKLQMI
-488 IVEHI
+488 IEHI
-493 GTFFEGEGGPYAS
+493 DNHFEGGSGPYAS
-506 IGWLESE
+506 LGWLESE

-524 VSVEEKLH
+524 VNVEEVLH
-532 NSFFTVGGEHH
+532 NSFFTIDGTHY

-549 VRKLKTTV
+549 IRKLKTTV
-557 KLTSTLLDELSIEN
+557 KLTSALLDELSIEN

-576 RMLSQVRERY
+576 RMLAMVKERY
-586 REQLEQIERRFSH
+586 REHMETIEKRFSH

-604 IGFLAVLDVA
+604 ISFLAVVDVS
-614 LSGAKCAQQ
+614 LSAAKVAKQ
-623 YRYVRPEIVT
+623 YRYVRPTLVLGEPKT
-633 DAKEAFIEAVG
+633 FIEAIG

-655 NGIFVPND
+655 NGIFIPND
-663 LYLGKTGLQ
+663 LFLGDAAYHTYG
-672 SFEEHTTLEASGG
+672 EHSTLENAK
-685 EDVKGVLL
+685 EVNGVLL

-706 SIGLSVVMAQAGFFV
+706 SIGIAVVMAQAGFFV
-721 PCAALRFAPIDKLL
+721 PCVLLRFSPVDKLL

-764 ATPNTLILG
+764 ATPNSLILG

-806 THLHQLSSLNE
+806 THLHQLSSLSE
-817 IQKAK
+817 IQKAQN
-822 GIILLHLGVYY
+822 IVLLHLGVYY
-833 DEAADRLVYDRKLKS
+833 DEASDKLVYDRKLKS

-863 HMDETFLKKAYEIR
+863 HMDETFIQKAYEIR
-877 GRITD
+877 GRIADTRG
-882 KTHEASMLKREKKS
+882 EVSQLKREKKS
-896 RYNTKLYLTKC
+896 RYNAKLYLTKC

-922 QANADDGGGVG
+922 QANADEGGSIG

-940 YNLIPLCAKHHR
+940 YNLIPLCSKHHR
-952 LVHEGKIAV
+952 LVHEGKIAI
-961 HGFVMSEEGLRLSYS
+961 HGFVMSEDGLRLSYS
-976 ENTLKDDL
+976 QGEES

>member
-1 MSIEEIGA
+1 MSTDEIGA
-9 ILNDKK
+9 ILETKN
-15 KLLSEIYF
+15 KLLSEVYF
-23 ELQAA
+23 ELQCA

-35 DTLVII
+35 DALVII
-41 EVGSFFEVYEVNN
+41 EIGSFFEVYEVNN
-54 EEMQIG
+54 AELKIG

-96 SIERYLARLVQSKKY
+96 SIERYLSRLVQSKKY

-143 ESSENYIASLLID
+143 EPSENYIASLLID
-156 QNNGV
+156 QNNGI
-161 YSVGYAAIDVG
+161 YSVGYSAIDVG
-172 TGKTLINEIHGTR
+172 TGKTLVNEIHGSR
-185 EDKTFAL
+185 EDKTYAL

-208 VTFCDASIDTEEVSR
+208 VTFCDSSIDEEEVNR
-223 YLELRSHHRSSTN
+223 YLELKSHHHSTKN

-249 ARVYQIRSLLS
+249 GRIYQIRSLLS
-260 PVEYL
+260 PIEYL
-265 DLERYPYASESLGV
+265 DMERYAYTSESLAV
-279 LINVII
+279 LIHTIM
-285 DHDSA
+285 DHDPA

-297 PTFLGTARYMYLGNN
+297 PTFLGTNRYMYLGNN
-312 AAEQLGIIS
+312 ACEQLGIIS
-321 RDSDEMTLLKLIDKT
+321 RDHDEMTVLKLIDKT

-353 CDPKLLE
+353 CDAKLLE
-360 ERYDLIEKMQRH
+360 ERYDLIEKMTDH
-372 IAPFETRL
+372 IAPLESKL

-404 YFHTSLRAA
+404 YFHASLAA
-413 ENLFDEAKKLGIS
+413 AQKLFEDADTLGID
-426 YDRSSAVECAQC
+426 YDKVSASECELC
-438 AQELNRIFVIERCAK
+438 ASELRRIFVIESCAK
-453 FRRDQVDENIF
+453 FRRDQVDENLF
-464 HEGIDPQID
+464 NTGIDPAID
-473 ALEALQRSNEAKIGG
+473 ALEHLQTTNELKLQSI
-488 IVEHI
+488 IEHI
-493 GTFFEGEGGPYAS
+493 DTFFDNGSGYAS

-524 VSVEEKLH
+524 VSVEENLH
-532 NSFFTVGGEHH
+532 NSFFTLEGKHH

-557 KLTSTLLDELSIEN
+557 KLTCALLDELSIEN

-576 RMLSQVRERY
+576 KMLAQVRERY
-586 REQLEQIERRFSH
+586 QEHLEGIEKKFSH

-604 IGFLAVLDVA
+604 ISFLAIVDVS
-614 LSGAKCAQQ
+614 LSGAKCASQF
-623 YRYVRPEIVT
+623 RYVRPTIIT
-633 DAKEAFIEAVG
+633 DSPKPLIETVG

-655 NGIFVPND
+655 NGIFIPND
-663 LYLGKTGLQ
+663 IFLGSAQ
-672 SFEEHTTLEASGG
+672 QRSFEEHTTIESSNG
-685 EDVKGVLL
+685 EDVKGILL

-706 SIGLSVVMAQAGFFV
+706 SIGLAVVMAQAGFFV
-721 PCAALRFAPIDKLL
+721 PCAMMRFAPVDKLL

-764 ATPNTLILG
+764 ATENTLILG
-773 DEISHGTETESAL
+773 DEISHGTETQSAL
-786 AIVASAILKL
+786 AIVASAILRLKEL
-796 REIGSLFIFA
+796 GSLFIFA
-806 THLHQLSSLNE
+806 THLHQLSSLSE
-817 IQKAK
+817 IEKAK
-822 GIILLHLGVYY
+822 GIALLHLGVYY
-833 DEAADRLVYDRKLKS
+833 DEQSDKLIYDRKLKC

-863 HMDETFLKKAYEIR
+863 HMDETFIQKAYEIR
-877 GRITD
+877 GRIMD
-882 KTHEASMLKREKKS
+882 NRHDASLLKRNKKS
-896 RYNTKLYLTKC
+896 RYNSKLYLTKC
-907 ALCDEAVDEVHHIIP
+907 ALCDECVDEVHHIVP
-922 QANADDGGGVG
+922 QAQADESGSLG
-933 HFGVNHR
+933 HFGMNHR
-940 YNLIPLCAKHHR
+940 YNLIPLCANHHR
-952 LVHEGKIAV
+952 LVHDGKIAI

-976 ENTLKDDL
+976 QTQSL

>member
-1 MSIEEIGA
+1 MNTDGIGA
-9 ILNDKK
+9 LLQDKS
-15 KLLSEIYF
+15 KLLSETYF

-28 CEAKYGP
+28 CEAAYGP

-41 EVGSFFEVYEVNN
+41 EVGSFFEIYEVNN
-54 EEMQIG
+54 ESMKIG

-74 RKNKTILE
+74 RKNKSILE

-96 SIERYLARLVQSKKY
+96 SIERYLSRLVQSKKY

-143 ESSENYIASLLID
+143 EASENYIASLLID

-172 TGKTLINEIHGTR
+172 TGKTLINEIHGSR
-185 EDKTFAL
+185 EDKTYAL

-208 VTFCDASIDTEEVSR
+208 VSFCAGDIDTEEVER
-223 YLELRSHHRSSTN
+223 YLEIKNHHRIVRN

-249 ARVYQIRSLLS
+249 GRIYQIRSLLS
-260 PVEYL
+260 PIEYL
-265 DLERYPYASESLGV
+265 DLERFPYASESLSI

-285 DHDSA
+285 DHDPA

-297 PTFLGTARYMYLGNN
+297 PVFLGTNRYMYLGNN

-321 RDSDEMTLLKLIDKT
+321 RDPDEMTLLKLIDKT

-360 ERYDLIEKMQRH
+360 ERYDLIEKMQGH
-372 IAPFETRL
+372 VAPLETKL

-395 GKLHPFELA
+395 GKLHPYELA
-404 YFHTSLRAA
+404 YFYASLSAA
-413 ENLFDEAKKLGIS
+413 ESLFDDARGLKIA
-426 YDRSSAVECAQC
+426 YDTSSAEECKHC
-438 AQELNRIFVIERCAK
+438 AAELRRIFNIESCAK
-453 FRRDQVDENIF
+453 FRRDQIDENLF
-464 HEGIDPQID
+464 NLGIDPAID
-473 ALEALQRSNEAKIGG
+473 ALVSLQISNEAKLHE
-488 IVEHI
+488 VVSHI
-493 GTFFEGEGGPYAS
+493 DSFFESGNGPYAS

-513 GYHLLMTRNRY
+513 GYHLQMTRNRY
-524 VSVEEKLH
+524 VSVEDALY
-532 NSFFTVGGEHH
+532 NSFVTIEGKHH
-543 FFRDFQ
+543 FFRDFH

-557 KLTSTLLDELSIEN
+557 KLSSTLLDELSIEN

-576 RMLSQVRERY
+576 RMLAQVKERY
-586 REQLEQIERRFSH
+586 NEHLEGIEKRFSH

-604 IGFLAVLDVA
+604 ISFLAVVDVS
-614 LSGAKCAQQ
+614 LSGAKSAVQ
-623 YRYVRPEIVT
+623 YRYVRPVLVPNVQ
-633 DAKEAFIEAVG
+633 KAFIETVG

-655 NGIFVPND
+655 NGIFIPND
-663 LYLGKTGLQ
+663 LFLGSADEHRFK
-672 SFEEHTTLEASGG
+672 EHTTLECSEGD
-685 EDVKGVLL
+685 DVKGVLL

-706 SIGLSVVMAQAGFFV
+706 SIGLAVVMAQAGFFV
-721 PCAALRFAPIDKLL
+721 PCAMLRLSPVDKLL

-764 ATPNTLILG
+764 ATENTLILG

-796 REIGSLFIFA
+796 RDIGSLFIFA
-806 THLHQLSSLNE
+806 THLHQLSSLAE
-817 IQKAK
+817 IEKARE
-822 GIILLHLGVYY
+822 IVLLHLGVYY
-833 DEAADRLVYDRKLKS
+833 DEASDKLVYDRKLKS

-863 HMDETFLKKAYEIR
+863 HMDDVFIQRAYEIR
-877 GRITD
+877 GRISD
-882 KTHEASMLKREKKS
+882 KSGDVSMLKRGKKS
-896 RYNTKLYLTKC
+896 RYNNKLFLTKC

-922 QANADDGGGVG
+922 QANADDGGSIG
-933 HFGVNHR
+933 HFGMNHR
-940 YNLIPLCAKHHR
+940 YNLIPLCTKHHR
-952 LVHEGKIAV
+952 LVHEGKIAI
-961 HGFVMSEEGLRLSYS
+961 HGFVMGEEGLRLSYS
-976 ENTLKDDL
+976 ENAEL

>member
-1 MSIEEIGA
+1 MSTEEIGA
-9 ILNDKK
+9 LLEDKNR
-15 KLLSEIYF
+15 LLSEIYF
-23 ELQAA
+23 DLQRA
-28 CEAKYGP
+28 CEAKYGL
-35 DTLVII
+35 DALVII

-54 EEMQIG
+54 EQMKIG

-82 NSIQNPLLAGVPTV
+82 NSVQNPLLAGVPTV
-96 SIERYLARLVQSKKY
+96 SIERYLSRLVQSKKY

-143 ESSENYIASLLID
+143 EASENYIASLLID
-156 QNNGV
+156 RNHGV

-185 EDKTFAL
+185 EDKTYAL
-192 DEVFTL
+192 DEAFTL

-208 VTFCDASIDTEEVSR
+208 VTFCDGEIDAEEVSR
-223 YLELRSHHRSSTN
+223 YLEIHAHHRSSVN
-236 EKRLRIDYQNELF
+236 DRRLRIDYQNELF
-249 ARVYQIRSLLS
+249 GRIYQIRSLLS
-260 PVEYL
+260 SIEYL

-285 DHDSA
+285 DHDPA

-297 PTFLGTARYMYLGNN
+297 PVFLGTSRYMYLGNN

-321 RDSDEMTLLKLIDKT
+321 RDADEMTLLKLIDKT

-353 CDPKLLE
+353 CDAKMLE
-360 ERYDLIEKMQRH
+360 ERYDLIEKTQKH
-372 IAPFETRL
+372 VSSLETKL

-404 YFHTSLRAA
+404 YFYASLEAA
-413 ENLFDEAKKLGIS
+413 QSLFAEAKKLGIS
-426 YDRSSAVECAQC
+426 YDASSAIECAQC
-438 AQELNRIFVIERCAK
+438 ASELRRIFDIDTCAK
-453 FRRDQVDENIF
+453 FRRDQVDENLF
-464 HEGIDPQID
+464 NEGIDPAID
-473 ALEALQRSNEAKIGG
+473 ALEELQRSNEAKLEQLVG
-488 IVEHI
+488 HI

-513 GYHLLMTRNRY
+513 GYYLLMTRNRFA
-524 VSVEEKLH
+524 SVEEQLH
-532 NSFFTVGGEHH
+532 NSFFTLGGEHY
-543 FFRDFQ
+543 FFRDFT

-557 KLTSTLLDELSIEN
+557 KLSSALLDELSIEN

-576 RMLSQVRERY
+576 RMLAQVRERY
-586 REQLEQIERRFSH
+586 REQLEQIERRFAH

-604 IGFLAVLDVA
+604 NGFLAVLDVA
-614 LSGAKCAQQ
+614 LSGAKCAAML
-623 YRYVRPEIVT
+623 RYARPEIVQG
-633 DAKEAFIEAVG
+633 EPFIEAVG
-644 LRHPLIESREE
+644 LRHSLIESREE

-663 LYLGKTGLQ
+663 LFLGKAGLQ
-672 SFEEHTTLEASGG
+672 VFEEHTTLEASSG
-685 EDVKGVLL
+685 EDVRGVLL

-706 SIGLSVVMAQAGFFV
+706 SIGLAVVMAQAGFFV
-721 PCAALRFAPIDKLL
+721 PAARFRFAPVDKLL

-806 THLHQLSSLNE
+806 THLHQLSSLAE
-817 IQKAK
+817 IQKAR
-822 GIILLHLGVYY
+822 GIVLLHLGVYY
-833 DEAADRLVYDRKLKS
+833 DEHADRLVYDRKLKS

-896 RYNTKLYLTKC
+896 RYNSKLYLTKC

-922 QANADDGGGVG
+922 QANADDGGALG
-933 HFGVNHR
+933 HFGMNHR

-952 LVHEGKIAV
+952 MVHEGKIAV
-961 HGFVMSEEGLRLSYS
+961 HGFVMSEEGLKLSYS
-976 ENTLKDDL
+976 ES

>member
-1 MSIEEIGA
+1 MSTEEIGA
-9 ILNDKK
+9 LLQDKN

-28 CEAKYGP
+28 CEAKFGP
-35 DTLVII
+35 DALVII

-54 EEMQIG
+54 DEMKIG

-111 TIVLVRQQGEPPH
+111 TVILVRQQGEPPH

-137 NFDYIA
+137 NFDYISEA
-143 ESSENYIASLLID
+143 NENYIASLLID

-208 VTFCDASIDTEEVSR
+208 VSFCDATIDTDEVKR
-223 YLELRSHHRSSTN
+223 YLELNSHHRCNTN

-249 ARVYQIRSLLS
+249 GRVYQIRSLLS
-260 PVEYL
+260 PIEYL

-285 DHDSA
+285 DHDHG

-297 PTFLGTARYMYLGNN
+297 PVFLGSARYMYMGNN

-346 ERLLNPI
+346 ERLLNPV
-353 CDPKLLE
+353 CEPKLLE
-360 ERYDLIEKMQRH
+360 ERYDLIEKTQSH
-372 IAPFETRL
+372 IASLETKL

-404 YFHTSLRAA
+404 YFHASLVSAQH
-413 ENLFDEAKKLGIS
+413 LFEEAKKLGIG
-426 YDRSSAVECAQC
+426 YDKTSAIECAQC
-438 AQELNRIFVIERCAK
+438 ASELGRIFTIERCAK
-453 FRRDQVDENIF
+453 FRRDQVDENLF
-464 HEGIDPQID
+464 NEGIDPSID
-473 ALEALQRSNEAKIGG
+473 ALEALQRDNVTKIES
-488 IVEHI
+488 IIDHI
-493 GTFFEGEGGPYAS
+493 GNFFDGEGGPYAQ

-524 VSVEEKLH
+524 VSVEEQLH
-532 NSFFTVGGEHH
+532 NSFFTLGSQHY
-543 FFRDFQ
+543 FFRDFT

-557 KLTSTLLDELSIEN
+557 KLSSALLDELSYEN
-571 AGAKS
+571 AGAKA
-576 RMLSQVRERY
+576 RMLAQVRERY
-586 REQLEQIERRFSH
+586 REELEGIEKRFSH

-604 IGFLAVLDVA
+604 ISFLAVLDVS
-614 LSGAKCAQQ
+614 LSGAKCAKEF
-623 YRYVRPEIVT
+623 RYTRPVIVT
-633 DAKEAFIEAVG
+633 GASKAFVESVG

-663 LYLGKTGLQ
+663 LFLGDVSQRT
-672 SFEEHTTLEASGG
+672 FEEHVSIDACNG
-685 EDVKGVLL
+685 EDVQGILL

-706 SIGLSVVMAQAGFFV
+706 SIGLCIVMAQAGFFV
-721 PCAALRFAPIDKLL
+721 PAALFRFAPVDKLL

-750 FAVEMLELRNIFNR
+750 FAVEMLQLRNIFNR
-764 ATPNTLILG
+764 ATENTLILG

-796 REIGSLFIFA
+796 REIGSMFIFA

-822 GIILLHLGVYY
+822 GIALLHLGVYY
-833 DEAADRLVYDRKLKS
+833 DEAADRLVYDRKLKT

-853 LYGLEFAKSL
+853 LYGLEFARSL
-863 HMDETFLKKAYEIR
+863 HMDETFIKRAYEIR

-882 KTHEASMLKREKKS
+882 KAHETSMLKREKKS
-896 RYNTKLYLTKC
+896 RYNSKLYLTKC
-907 ALCDEAVDEVHHIIP
+907 ALCDEAVDEVHHIVP
-922 QANADDGGGVG
+922 QANADDGGSIG
-933 HFGVNHR
+933 HFGMNHR

-952 LVHEGKIAV
+952 LVHEGKIAI
-961 HGFVMSEEGLRLSYS
+961 HGFVMGEDGLRLSYS
-976 ENTLKDDL
+976 ES

>member
-9 ILNDKK
+9 ILNDKN

-23 ELQAA
+23 DLQAA
-28 CEAKYGP
+28 CEAKFGP
-35 DTLVII
+35 DALVVI

-54 EEMQIG
+54 DEMKIG

-111 TIVLVRQQGEPPH
+111 TVVLVRQQGEPPH

-143 ESSENYIASLLID
+143 EANENYIASLLID
-156 QNNGV
+156 QNHGV

-208 VTFCDASIDTEEVSR
+208 VSFCDATIDRDEVKR
-223 YLELRSHHRSSTN
+223 YLELNSHHRCNEN

-249 ARVYQIRSLLS
+249 GRIYQIRSLLS
-260 PVEYL
+260 PIEYL

-285 DHDSA
+285 DHDQG

-297 PTFLGTARYMYLGNN
+297 PVFLGSARYMYLGNN
-312 AAEQLGIIS
+312 ACEQLGIIS
-321 RDSDEMTLLKLIDKT
+321 RDADEMTLLKLIDKT

-346 ERLLNPI
+346 ERLLNPV
-353 CDPKLLE
+353 CEAKLLE
-360 ERYDLIEKMQRH
+360 ERYDLIEKTQNH
-372 IAPFETRL
+372 IAPLETKL

-404 YFHTSLRAA
+404 YFHASLVSAQH
-413 ENLFDEAKKLGIS
+413 LFEDARKLGIG
-426 YDRSSAVECAQC
+426 YDRSSAVECSQC
-438 AQELNRIFVIERCAK
+438 AAELGRIFAIERCAK
-453 FRRDQVDENIF
+453 FRRDQVDENLF
-464 HEGIDPQID
+464 NEGIDPSID
-473 ALEALQRSNEAKIGG
+473 ALEALQRSNVEKIES
-488 IVEHI
+488 IIDHI
-493 GTFFEGEGGPYAS
+493 GTFFEGEGGPYAQ

-524 VSVEEKLH
+524 VSVEDQLY
-532 NSFFTVGGEHH
+532 NSFFTLAGEHY
-543 FFRDFQ
+543 FFRDFT

-557 KLTSTLLDELSIEN
+557 KLSSVLLDELSYEN
-571 AGAKS
+571 AGAKA
-576 RMLSQVRERY
+576 RMLAQVRERY
-586 REQLEQIERRFSH
+586 REELEGIERRFSH

-604 IGFLAVLDVA
+604 IAFLAVLDVS
-614 LSGAKCAQQ
+614 LSGAKCAREF
-623 YRYVRPEIVT
+623 RYVRPVIVT
-633 DAKEAFIEAVG
+633 SPKAFIESVG

-663 LYLGKTGLQ
+663 LFLGDAAQK
-672 SFEEHTTLEASGG
+672 SFDEHVTIEGCGG

-706 SIGLSVVMAQAGFFV
+706 SIGLAVVMAQAGFFV
-721 PCAALRFAPIDKLL
+721 PAALFRFAPVDKLL

-764 ATPNTLILG
+764 ATENTLILG

-796 REIGSLFIFA
+796 REIGSMFIFA
-806 THLHQLSSLNE
+806 THLHQLSSLPE

-822 GIILLHLGVYY
+822 GIALLHLGVYY
-833 DEAADRLVYDRKLKS
+833 DEAADRLVYDRKLKT

-853 LYGLEFAKSL
+853 LYGLEFARSL
-863 HMDETFLKKAYEIR
+863 HMDETFIKRAYEIR

-907 ALCDEAVDEVHHIIP
+907 ALCDEAVDEVHHIVP
-922 QANADDGGGVG
+922 QANADDGGSIG
-933 HFGVNHR
+933 HFGMNHR
-940 YNLIPLCAKHHR
+940 YNLIPLCSKHHR
-952 LVHEGKIAV
+952 LVHEGKISI
-961 HGFVMSEEGLRLSYS
+961 HGFVMGEDGLRLSYS
-976 ENTLKDDL
+976 EQGALNL